1 MRRGDNT
8 VTAKLFRRFRSF
20 RYFLVLEGIGVGIA
34 AGLAAVVFRIALEQ
48 AEVLRQYVQN
58 YLLQKPWVICFWLLV
73 LAGLAGLV
81 TLLLK
86 WEPFISGSGIPQV
99 EGELQDG
106 FSQKWWRVLLA
117 KIAGGVLCIGAGLSL
132 GREGPSIQIGAM
144 AGKGVSK
151 LCRRRRTEEKML
163 MSCGASAGLAAA
175 FNAPLAGVL
184 FSLEELHKNF
194 SVDVLLSAMSASV
207 TADFISRNIFGLK
220 PVFDFSAAQMMPL
233 SNYWTVLLLGAVL
246 GLIGALYNFCIK
258 KSQDLYGK
266 IRSRY
271 IRILIPFLMAGILL
285 PAFPA
290 VLGGGHNLV
299 EMVSNTTAL
308 DFLLV
313 LFAVKFLFSMASFG
327 SGAPGGIFLPM
338 LVLGA
343 VAGSVFGSLLNLC
356 GLENSLQN
364 FVILGMAGLF
374 SAIVR
379 APVTGIVLISE
390 MTGSFSH
397 MLSCSLVSLTA
408 YAVAELLRSRPVYE
422 TLLSRLMRGK
432 TDVLQAGEKILME
445 APVCQGAEACGRM
458 VKEIAWPKDV
468 LVIAIK
474 RQELEMIPR
483 GDTVLQAG
491 DILVLLYDQAR
502 GREVYTVLE
511 KQFKNMLSES

>member
-1 MRRGDNT
+1 M
-8 VTAKLFRRFRSF
+8 
-20 RYFLVLEGIGVGIA
+20 
-34 AGLAAVVFRIALEQ
+34 
-48 AEVLRQYVQN
+48 
-58 YLLQKPWVICFWLLV
+58 
-73 LAGLAGLV
+73 
-81 TLLLK
+81 
-86 WEPFISGSGIPQV
+86 
-99 EGELQDG
+99 
-106 FSQKWWRVLLA
+106 
-117 KIAGGVLCIGAGLSL
+117 L
-132 GREGPSIQIGAM
+132 G
-144 AGKGVSK
+144 
-151 LCRRRRTEEKML
+151 
-163 MSCGASAGLAAA
+163 
-175 FNAPLAGVL
+175 
-184 FSLEELHKNF
+184 
-194 SVDVLLSAMSASV
+194 
-207 TADFISRNIFGLK
+207 
-220 PVFDFSAAQMMPL
+220 
-233 SNYWTVLLLGAVL
+233 
-246 GLIGALYNFCIK
+246 
-258 KSQDLYGK
+258 
-266 IRSRY
+266 
-271 IRILIPFLMAGILL
+271 
-285 PAFPA
+285 
-290 VLGGGHNLV
+290 
-299 EMVSNTTAL
+299 
-308 DFLLV
+308 LV

-502 GREVYTVLE
+502 GGEVYTVLE
-511 KQFKNMLSES
+511 KQFKNMLSAS